1 MRITILQIIPNLLP
15 LTDTIHT
22 VCYFTLTSYQ
32 IQLENYSLKLD
43 TGTTKNLEIN
53 ELPKIVVYAMS
64 TITIYLNTKINIG
77 SMV

>member
-1 MRITILQIIPNLLP
+1 MRITILQIIPNPLP
-15 LTDTIHT
+15 LMDTIHP

-53 ELPKIVVYAMS
+53 ELPKIVVSAMS
-64 TITIYLNTKINIG
+64 TIIIYLNVRINIG